1 LVYAGSWKKD
11 RYDGKGELLEIYSC
25 CRYKGEFQ
33 RGFKHGNGF
42 ERHDGVGGE
51 YRGVWEGGMMHG
63 TGVYRYSDGSEWARR
78 YHRGELLTDELIGGP
93 NQMVDGLSNGAAA
106 INAAGEGAGGGAAG
120 VGVAGAMEEGWRL
133 QVKAG
138 DEFNPAKFE
147 TPRVDFTQAQD
158 YAERMAK
165 LRSRHRAVLLSV
177 EQRVTK
183 ELKQQGS
190 GFSQR
195 QKAKVMLVAAMRH
208 AMEVARRAA
217 VAREATEKKEAD
229 EIRHSKLRTMPSAT
243 LDEEEEE
250 AAAADETRAAA
261 AAVV

>member
-1 LVYAGSWKKD
+1 
-11 RYDGKGELLEIYSC
+11 
-25 CRYKGEFQ
+25 
-33 RGFKHGNGF
+33 
-42 ERHDGVGGE
+42 
-51 YRGVWEGGMMHG
+51 
-63 TGVYRYSDGSEWARR
+63 
-78 YHRGELLTDELIGGP
+78 
-93 NQMVDGLSNGAAA
+93 
-106 INAAGEGAGGGAAG
+106 
-120 VGVAGAMEEGWRL
+120 MEEGWRL

-138 DEFNPAKFE
+138 DEFNPAKFA

-261 AAVV
+261 AAAV